1 MKSHHI
7 VKDLMVPLSEYAAV
21 TEGATLFDAVMA
33 LEEAQEEFDCD
44 HSKYHHRAVL
54 VLDKKGRVI
63 GKLSQLNVLRAL
75 EPKDEQIRK
84 ASEISDS
91 VLVRN
96 LSPPCGNNTDWPAS
110 LWQLLC
116 TNAAKMKVEDY
127 MKTPS
132 EGEYVEENTPL
143 DTAIYQLVT
152 GLHLSLL
159 VTRNK
164 EIVGVLRMSDV
175 FAAVFHAMK
184 ESDLE
189 EKAKAK
195 S

>member
-1 MKSHHI
+1 
-7 VKDLMVPLSEYAAV
+7 MVPLSEYATV
-21 TEGATLFDAVMA
+21 TEGATLFEAVMA
-33 LEEAQEEFDCD
+33 LEEAQEEFDSD

-54 VLDKKGRVI
+54 VLDKKGRVL

-75 EPKDEQIRK
+75 EPKDEQIK
-84 ASEISDS
+84 KTFEINEFGFSS
-91 VLVRN
+91 KFITALREQHRLAGVS
-96 LSPPCGNNTDWPAS
+96 LS
-110 LWQLLC
+110 LLC
-116 TNAAKMKVEDY
+116 ANAAKMNVEDY

-132 EGEYVEENTPL
+132 EGECVEENTPL

-159 VTRNK
+159 VTRDK

-184 ESDLE
+184 ESELE
-189 EKAKAK
+189 ERTRDNT
-195 S
+195 

>member
-1 MKSHHI
+1 
-7 VKDLMVPLSEYAAV
+7 MVPISEYATV
-21 TEGATLFDAVMA
+21 TVGATLLEAVMA
-33 LEEAQEEFDCD
+33 LEKAQEEFDSD

-54 VLDKKGRVI
+54 VLDTKGRVI

-75 EPKDEQIRK
+75 EPKDEQISKATEIGQFGFSPKFITTLREQYRK
-84 ASEISDS
+84 AGVS
-91 VLVRN
+91 
-96 LSPPCGNNTDWPAS
+96 LS
-110 LWQLLC
+110 LLC
-116 TNAAKMKVEDY
+116 ANAAKMKVEDY
-127 MKTPS
+127 MKTPT
-132 EGEYVEENTPL
+132 EGECVEENTPL

-159 VTRNK
+159 VTRGS

-184 ESDLE
+184 ESELE
-189 EKAKAK
+189 QKAKNK

>member
-1 MKSHHI
+1 
-7 VKDLMVPLSEYAAV
+7 MVPLSEYATV
-21 TEGATLFDAVMA
+21 KEGATLFEAVMA
-33 LEEAQEEFDCD
+33 LEHAQEEFDID

-54 VLDKKGRVI
+54 VLDKKDRVI

-75 EPKDEQIRK
+75 EPKDEQISK
-84 ASEISDS
+84 TSELGKFGFSLRFITTLREQYRLAGVS
-91 VLVRN
+91 
-96 LSPPCGNNTDWPAS
+96 LS
-110 LWQLLC
+110 LLC
-116 TNAAKMKVEDY
+116 ANAAKMKVEDY

-159 VTRNK
+159 VTRDT

-175 FAAVFHAMK
+175 FAAVFHAMR
-184 ESDLE
+184 ESESE
-189 EKAKAK
+189 EKAKDE
-195 S
+195 

>member
-33 LEEAQEEFDCD
+33 LEEAQEEFDSD

-54 VLDKKGRVI
+54 VLNKKGRVI

-75 EPKDEQIRK
+75 EPKDEQIK
-84 ASEISDS
+84 KTEEISRFGFS
-91 VLVRN
+91 PKFVTN
-96 LSPPCGNNTDWPAS
+96 LREQYRLAGVS
-110 LWQLLC
+110 LADLC

-159 VTRNK
+159 VTRDK

-189 EKAKAK
+189 EKGENRP
-195 S
+195 

>member
-1 MKSHHI
+1 MKNLFF
-7 VKDLMVPLSEYAAV
+7 VKDLMVPLSEYATV

-33 LEEAQEEFDCD
+33 LENAQEEFDTD
-44 HSKYHHRAVL
+44 HSKYHHRAVV
-54 VLDKKGRVI
+54 VLDKEGRVI

-75 EPKDEQIRK
+75 EPKDEQIIK
-84 ASEISDS
+84 VQEINQFGFSPKF
-91 VLVRN
+91 VTN
-96 LSPPCGNNTDWPAS
+96 LREQYRRAGIS
-110 LWQLLC
+110 LADMC
-116 TNAAKMKVEDY
+116 TNAAKMKVKDY

-164 EIVGVLRMSDV
+164 EIIGVLRMSDV

-184 ESDLE
+184 ESGLE
-189 EKAKAK
+189 EKAKDK
-195 S
+195 P